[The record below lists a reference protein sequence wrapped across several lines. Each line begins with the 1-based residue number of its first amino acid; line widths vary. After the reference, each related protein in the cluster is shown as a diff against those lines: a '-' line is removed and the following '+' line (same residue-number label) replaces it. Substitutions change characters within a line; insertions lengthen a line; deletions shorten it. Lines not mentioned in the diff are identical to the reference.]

1 MNMKQYELEEGCFSY
16 INIEENE
23 TVRIT
28 SYQGNQTQ
36 VVIPESI
43 EGHPV
48 TEIGKKTFL
57 GKKTLKKVIVP
68 KSVTLIEDWAFAN
81 SNQLEEVILEN
92 ENVRFGKGVFQGC
105 KSLQKMVIL
114 KKNTEFSQEEEE
126 QIGALLA
133 ATVNLLDTPHLFRPD
148 MAGEKEWLSQWD
160 ARMLNFMR
168 KDDHSGFTV
177 VVLCGEEDY
186 GSEENS
192 LSYFLKQKRKAKVRL
207 AFLRLKNSMGIT
219 EETKEELTTYLK
231 EHTKGCETEEAWEV
245 ILEEH
250 GNEKEY
256 YEILMECDG
265 ITNENFDGFLEDFK
279 DNYPEMKAFL
289 MKYKEE
295 TLGYGDFFGALSLEL

>member
-1 MNMKQYELEEGCFSY
+1 MNMKQYDLEAGRFSY
-16 INIEENE
+16 VEEKENI
-23 TVRIT
+23 RII
-28 SYQGNQTQ
+28 SYQGTEPQ
-36 VVIPESI
+36 VTVPEKI
-43 EGHPV
+43 EEYPV

-57 GKKTLKKVIVP
+57 GRKELKKVTVP
-68 KSVTLIEDWAFAN
+68 KSVTFIEDWAFAN
-81 SNQLEEVILEN
+81 CNQLEEVVLEN
-92 ENVRFGKGVFQGC
+92 ENVNFGKGVFQGC
-105 KSLQKMVIL
+105 KSLQKMIIL
-114 KKNTEFSQEEEE
+114 KENTCFSKEEEE

-133 ATVNLLDTPHLFRPD
+133 ATVNVLDTPHLFNPVL
-148 MAGEKEWLSQWD
+148 AGEQEWLTQWD
-160 ARMLNFMR
+160 ARMLNFIR

-207 AFLRLKNSMGIT
+207 AFLRLRNPMGIT
-219 EETKEELTTYLK
+219 QETKEELVSYLK

-245 ILEEH
+245 VLEEH
-250 GNEKEY
+250 GNEKSY
-256 YEILMECDG
+256 YEILMECDC
-265 ITNENFDGFLEDFK
+265 ITNENFDGFLADLK

>member
-1 MNMKQYELEEGCFSY
+1 MKQYKLEEECFSY
-16 INIEENE
+16 INIGEKELL
-23 TVRIT
+23 RII

-36 VVIPESI
+36 IAVPDVI
-43 EGHPV
+43 EGNFV
-48 TEIGKKTFL
+48 AEIGKKTFL
-57 GKKTLKKVIVP
+57 GKKLLKKVTIP
-68 KSVTLIEDWAFAN
+68 KSVVKIEDWAFAN
-81 SNQLEEVILEN
+81 CNQLEEVVLEN
-92 ENVRFGKGVFQGC
+92 ENIIFGKGVFQGC
-105 KSLQKMVIL
+105 KSLKKMIVL
-114 KKNTEFSQEEEE
+114 KEHMQFSKEEEE

-148 MAGEKEWLSQWD
+148 MAGEREWLSQWD
-160 ARMLNFMR
+160 ARMLNFIR

-219 EETKEELTTYLK
+219 EETKEKLTAYLK
-231 EHTKGCETEEAWEV
+231 AHTKGCETEETWEV
-245 ILEEH
+245 VLEEH

-256 YEILMECDG
+256 YEILMECDC
-265 ITNENFDGFLEDFK
+265 ITSDNFDGFLEDLQH
-279 DNYPEMKAFL
+279 NYPEMKAFL

-295 TLGYGDFFGALSLEL
+295 TLGYGDFFGSLALEL